1 MRPESRRQKR
11 GVNAPASKMIH
22 QEPGAWKLARPVLR
36 GGKPVRVYL
45 SRQQVSPLVTV
56 ELLSSSTEEEDL
68 GRTTPKTGKPP
79 TKWQVYEEGRLVLSE
94 KVAA

>member
-45 SRQQVSPLVTV
+45 SRQELAEREIWDGTIGDGV
-56 ELLSSSTEEEDL
+56 EEL
-68 GRTTPKTGKPP
+68 
-79 TKWQVYEEGRLVLSE
+79 
-94 KVAA
+94 